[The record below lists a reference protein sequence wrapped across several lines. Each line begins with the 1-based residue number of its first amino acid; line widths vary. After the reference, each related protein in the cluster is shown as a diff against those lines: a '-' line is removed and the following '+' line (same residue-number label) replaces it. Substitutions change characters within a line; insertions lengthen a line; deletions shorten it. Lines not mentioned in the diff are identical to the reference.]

1 MEVGYW
7 KNDRYGLAVENKEL
21 DHTLLNGSNLNGDAV
36 ILLTGGARGITAEIA
51 LELAERYKPRLIIV
65 GRSNRPEGPEEAR
78 FVGLQTP
85 REVKGAIIEQLKEE
99 GKQVTIPVVEATYQ
113 SLIGQREIRSNLEK
127 LEAAGARVEYHALD
141 VRDRQA
147 VSGLTKRLYEA
158 YGNINAVIH
167 GAGVIEDA
175 YIKDKSP
182 ESFLRVFE
190 TKVLGAFNLADSLR
204 LETLDYLL
212 LFSSV
217 VGRTGN
223 AGQADYVAANEVV
236 NKLAL
241 SLKSKVRG
249 RAASI
254 MWGPWKGGMAQP
266 ELESIFASYG
276 WAMID
281 KNAGRRAL
289 TDEILLGKREEV
301 EVLLVAELDKGTAL
315 EAKGARLKE
324 ANLRR
329 MNNGDYEFSF
339 ELNTQ
344 VDLFLADHTFDGVP
358 VMPMAFAL
366 EFMSEAVTSVYPNSE
381 IQVVENMDIPSGIV
395 FEKDSKVIFVTVHEE
410 ECEGTRVRV
419 SASLSSGLTQ
429 RRNNFK
435 ANFILDTPEA
445 AKIVPNK
452 VADLASGQARN
463 DVGEAVSVPP
473 LSEVYGQW
481 LFHGPIFQ
489 GIKEIQAVG
498 SHGVLG
504 SIVGSRPRSCFR
516 NAGETSWCLDPIMLD
531 SAMQLGGV
539 WARRYLDIT
548 VLPTGF
554 RRLHNLARPA
564 DGPLS
569 VRIFMAPESTAAE
582 LTCDVAVYDGNG
594 QIVWL
599 IEGLGGVGSKSLNR
613 LSGGGIGIGAGR

>member
-1 MEVGYW
+1 
-7 KNDRYGLAVENKEL
+7 
-21 DHTLLNGSNLNGDAV
+21 
-36 ILLTGGARGITAEIA
+36 
-51 LELAERYKPRLIIV
+51 
-65 GRSNRPEGPEEAR
+65 
-78 FVGLQTP
+78 
-85 REVKGAIIEQLKEE
+85 
-99 GKQVTIPVVEATYQ
+99 
-113 SLIGQREIRSNLEK
+113 
-127 LEAAGARVEYHALD
+127 
-141 VRDRQA
+141 
-147 VSGLTKRLYEA
+147 
-158 YGNINAVIH
+158 
-167 GAGVIEDA
+167 
-175 YIKDKSP
+175 
-182 ESFLRVFE
+182 
-190 TKVLGAFNLADSLR
+190 
-204 LETLDYLL
+204 
-212 LFSSV
+212 
-217 VGRTGN
+217 
-223 AGQADYVAANEVV
+223 
-236 NKLAL
+236 
-241 SLKSKVRG
+241 
-249 RAASI
+249 
-254 MWGPWKGGMAQP
+254 
-266 ELESIFASYG
+266 
-276 WAMID
+276 
-281 KNAGRRAL
+281 
-289 TDEILLGKREEV
+289 
-301 EVLLVAELDKGTAL
+301 ELDKGTAL

-395 FEKDSKVIFVTVHEE
+395 FEKDSKVIFVTVREE

-445 AKIVPNK
+445 AKVVPNK

-504 SIVGSRPRSCFR
+504 SIVGSRPRTCFR

-539 WARRYLDIT
+539 W
-548 VLPTGF
+548 
-554 RRLHNLARPA
+554 
-564 DGPLS
+564 
-569 VRIFMAPESTAAE
+569 
-582 LTCDVAVYDGNG
+582 
-594 QIVWL
+594 
-599 IEGLGGVGSKSLNR
+599 
-613 LSGGGIGIGAGR
+613 